1 MKQEKYNIFFDSPM
15 GLLSGSLDLCET
27 GTGLSG
33 YIMLMGHGTIITSGT
48 MEGDRRD
55 FEGTIWFKD
64 EEVAFHANGELS
76 DGVLDLDMTIGSQVY
91 PLSCFPVS

>member
-27 GTGLSG
+27 VKGITG
-33 YIMLMGHGTIITSGT
+33 YIMLMGHGTIITDGK
-48 MEGDRRD
+48 MEGDIRD
-55 FEGTIWFKD
+55 FEGTIWFKN
-64 EEVAFHANGELS
+64 EEVPFHANGELS
-76 DGVLDLDMTIGSQVY
+76 DGVLDLDMSIGSQVY